1 MAEDTLADWRKIMEL
16 MINSITSLVAVIG
29 ALAFMVSII
38 TQVFKGVGV
47 LSKIPTDI
55 LVFVL
60 SIGLTVVAFVA
71 YMQYIQQIILWY
83 MIIAAVMAGF
93 VVAFVAMYGWEKF
106 SELWKRF
113 NKE

>member
-1 MAEDTLADWRKIMEL
+1 ME
-16 MINSITSLVAVIG
+16 IAITSISSLIAVIG

-47 LSKIPTDI
+47 LSKVPTDI

-60 SIGLTVVAFVA
+60 SIGLTVIAFVA
-71 YMQYIQQIILWY
+71 YMQYIHQIIVWY
-83 MIIAAVMAGF
+83 MIIAAIMAGF
-93 VVAFVAMYGWEKF
+93 IVAFVAMYGWEKF